1 MSNINYNIDIVM
13 CIDATGSMSPVIELV
28 KNSASGFHDRLSTAL
43 EAKEKK
49 VDQLR
54 VRVVAFRDILEDG
67 LSEALVTS
75 EFMTLPDESDKFKNF
90 VSNIQAKGGG
100 DEPESG
106 FEALATAINSD
117 WTKEG
122 DKRRHLVVL
131 WTDASAH
138 KLEDV
143 PAGHADYPS
152 GMPKNFEEFVNM
164 WDGQIMEPSSKRMIV
179 FAPDTYPWRDIA
191 ENCESVFMI
200 PSQAGKGLADVHY
213 DTIISNIVNSIG

>member
-13 CIDATGSMSPVIELV
+13 CIDSTASMSPVIDMV
-28 KNSASGFHDRLSTAL
+28 KESASSFHDRLSSSL
-43 EAKEKK
+43 KAKEK
-49 VDQLR
+49 VVNQLR
-54 VRVVAFRDILEDG
+54 VRVVMFRDILEDG
-67 LSEALVTS
+67 LTEAIVTS
-75 EFMTLPDESDKFKNF
+75 EFMTLPLENEKFKGF
-90 VSNIQAKGGG
+90 VNNIEAKGGG

-131 WTDASAH
+131 WSDAPAY

-143 PAGHADYPS
+143 PTGHTDYPP

-164 WDGQIMEPSSKRMIV
+164 WDGQIMDPSSKRMII
-179 FAPDTYPWRDIA
+179 FAPDAYPWREMA

-213 DTIISNIVNSIG
+213 DTVLSNIVNSI

>member
-13 CIDATGSMSPVIELV
+13 CIDATGSMTPVIDMV
-28 KNSASGFHDRLSTAL
+28 KSTASGFHGRLSTAL
-43 EAKEKK
+43 DAKEKK
-49 VDQLR
+49 VNQLR
-54 VRVVAFRDILEDG
+54 VRVVIFRDILADG
-67 LSEALVTS
+67 LAEAIVTS
-75 EFMTLPDESDKFKNF
+75 EFMTLPAENDKFKDF

-131 WTDASAH
+131 WTDASAY

-143 PAGHADYPS
+143 PAGRSDYPS

-164 WDGQIMEPSSKRMIV
+164 WDGQIMDPATKRMIV

-213 DTIISNIVNSIG
+213 DAVLSNIVNSI

>member
-13 CIDATGSMSPVIELV
+13 CIDATGSMNPVIELV
-28 KNSASGFHDRLSTAL
+28 KSSASGFHERLSTAL
-43 EAKEKK
+43 NEKEKI

-75 EFMTLPDESDKFKNF
+75 EFMTLPEENDKFKNF

-122 DKRRHLVVL
+122 DKKRHLVVL

-138 KLEDV
+138 KLEDI
-143 PAGHADYPS
+143 PAGHTDYPS

-164 WDGQIMEPSSKRMIV
+164 WDGQIMNQSSKRMIV

-213 DTIISNIVNSIG
+213 DAIISNIVNSIA